1 MCREGG
7 FTILSWGMELLNFH
21 KIAKTTSK
29 ITYCHYSTKFGE
41 VGGCPPYPRSGSPLL
56 ECLQYLVSI
65 RLPSVYSTVP
75 ELRSRYSK
83 LERYTKLRRQVK
95 QARLPKWPLHW
106 MGLHIYY
113 NGFSSTRMNYGQD
126 F

>member
-1 MCREGG
+1 M
-7 FTILSWGMELLNFH
+7 
-21 KIAKTTSK
+21 KA
-29 ITYCHYSTKFGE
+29 
-41 VGGCPPYPRSGSPLL
+41 PLL
-56 ECLQYLVSI
+56 STLTKQRHPYYLKFPI
-65 RLPSVYSTVP
+65 SVPV
-75 ELRSRYSK
+75 YSK

-106 MGLHIYY
+106 MGLHIHY